1 MPRYKVTLSEQETEE
16 LEALI
21 KRGGKG
27 YRIKHAQILLKLD
40 AKPENKNWTYERI
53 QEAYSQVTRKTE
65 SIASSKEAKL
75 GRIFLKKRFSQLQ

>member
-1 MPRYKVTLSEQETEE
+1 MIYYKEKSKEGSKMPRYKVTLSEQETEE

-40 AKPENKNWTYERI
+40 AKPENKD
-53 QEAYSQVTRKTE
+53 
-65 SIASSKEAKL
+65 
-75 GRIFLKKRFSQLQ
+75 